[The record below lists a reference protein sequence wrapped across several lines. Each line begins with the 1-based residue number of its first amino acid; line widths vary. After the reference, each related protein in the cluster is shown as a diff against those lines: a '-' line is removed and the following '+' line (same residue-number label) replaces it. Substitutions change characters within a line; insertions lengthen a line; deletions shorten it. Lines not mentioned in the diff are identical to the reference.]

1 MRLGIRQAWASV
13 ASDLFAHHLVPVTV
27 LKSNEVAQA
36 AVVGGYDFNGKKNG
50 RLLNHAEHAGG
61 HDEYNQMITAEMDQF
76 ARDNPSYTPKQARDF
91 LESRVE
97 DWGKMYVKSLEY
109 VHDTSDP

>member
-1 MRLGIRQAWASV
+1 MLLAVPSNLGRADITTFKRVQ
-13 ASDLFAHHLVPVTV
+13 LPPV
-27 LKSNEVAQA
+27 N
-36 AVVGGYDFNGKKNG
+36 
-50 RLLNHAEHAGG
+50 AGICG
-61 HDEYNQMITAEMDQF
+61 TIYNQMITAEMDQF

-109 VHDTSDP
+109 VHDTSDPGTAKR